1 MIKLQ
6 LFIKLLKKLIQKAN
20 IQIVEAIID
29 HYYLKC

>member
-6 LFIKLLKKLIQKAN
+6 LFIKLLEKLIQKAN
-20 IQIVEAIID
+20 IQIVEAIIA